1 MTKVQELLIEKAK
14 GQFATAHVWTISEQ
28 GADPLSQK
36 VMNMILDLQNDGY
49 LGQPQVQYSSCFD
62 TNKCV
67 VVFSAFIMVSKK

>member
-1 MTKVQELLIEKAK
+1 MTKIQELIKEDLK
-14 GQFATAHVWTISEQ
+14 GKFATAHVWTTSEQ

-49 LGQPQVQYSSCFD
+49 FGEPQVQYSSCFD
-62 TNKCV
+62 TNKGT